1 MNSSGCWQ
9 RKVGGVCA
17 TIAVRQVAHGTCAT
31 GDSSMVAF
39 RDKVFYFAKTHTMII
54 DSKTGKLGM
63 YLFDEAVDKA
73 QNWRS

>member
-1 MNSSGCWQ
+1 
-9 RKVGGVCA
+9 
-17 TIAVRQVAHGTCAT
+17 
-31 GDSSMVAF
+31 MVAF